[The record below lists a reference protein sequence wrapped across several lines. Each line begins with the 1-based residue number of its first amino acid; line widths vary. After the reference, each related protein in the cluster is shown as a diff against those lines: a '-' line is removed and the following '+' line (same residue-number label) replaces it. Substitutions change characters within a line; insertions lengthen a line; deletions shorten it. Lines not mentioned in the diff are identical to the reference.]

1 MTGPQDTADRFTRMI
16 DAWGQYAPDRTF
28 GGLTLDQ
35 FKTIAQP
42 AFDARAQIKALE
54 DQMPP
59 LINTRDAAD
68 AAGNAKAQLV
78 VNGVIGDVEF
88 GPDSSLY
95 EAMGYVRKS
104 ERKTGLTRKKKPAD
118 AK

>member
-1 MTGPQDTADRFTRMI
+1 MMGPQDTADRFTRMI
-16 DAWGQYAPDRTF
+16 DAWGKYAPNRIF

-35 FKTIAQP
+35 FKNLTLP
-42 AFDARAQIKALE
+42 AFEARKQIKALE
-54 DQMPP
+54 DQMLP

-104 ERKTGLTRKKKPAD
+104 ERKTGLTRKKKPTD